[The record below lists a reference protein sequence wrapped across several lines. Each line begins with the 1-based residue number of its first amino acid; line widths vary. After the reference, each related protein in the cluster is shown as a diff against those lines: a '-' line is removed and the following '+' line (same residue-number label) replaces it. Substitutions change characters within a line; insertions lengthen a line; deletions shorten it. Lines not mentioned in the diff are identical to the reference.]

1 MIFGEKVFRRLD
13 RVNYDMFVLD
23 AAKNNLLRQLHPFCK
38 DGKIVKV
45 NAGVLLPHELV
56 LKAVKAQSSP
66 LSIARVEVQLQWQGL
81 LDSFAQPVTSVSRR
95 LIIPMC
101 DVSGSMSSPCGDSG
115 DGTCMDV
122 ACALSLLLTDLL
134 PEGNISVAGSS
145 HSAKV
150 QNL

>member
-56 LKAVKAQSSP
+56 LKAVKAQTSP
-66 LSIARVEVQLQWQGL
+66 LSIARVEVQRHKRIQT
-81 LDSFAQPVTSVSRR
+81 SYHSHVRRVRINEQPMWR
-95 LIIPMC
+95 
-101 DVSGSMSSPCGDSG
+101 
-115 DGTCMDV
+115 
-122 ACALSLLLTDLL
+122 
-134 PEGNISVAGSS
+134 
-145 HSAKV
+145 
-150 QNL
+150 